1 MLKGD
6 KINVFYFILRNS
18 IIFEKKMKKKIYADD
33 PEIND
38 LTTPGV
44 QSISNPSEIIITPSS
59 LVINNE
65 EANRYQV
72 YLKKKLIF
80 NKIHKIY

>member
-33 PEIND
+33 PETND
-38 LTTPGV
+38 LTMPGV